1 MWTSPRRRQT
11 TAVAKDEGTA
21 EIEAPVGEGSEGPVA
36 GVRYVVNG
44 GRTLRGEVVAAGAK
58 NSALAIITASALA
71 EHGETVLDN
80 VPKYS
85 DVVNLCAIL
94 RELGCEAEWLGPST
108 LRVDGRGLS
117 RTKAPYAVARKLRGS
132 TYVVGLLLARLG
144 EAEVALP
151 GGCDIGS
158 RPVDFHLKGFQAL
171 GAQAYVEHGAIH
183 ASASRLVGAKVF
195 IDRSSFGTTVN
206 LMIAAARASGTTL
219 LENAAQ
225 EPEIVDLANFLTKM
239 GVRIRGAGTKFIRI
253 EGAAELTGTRHEIIP
268 DRLEAG
274 TYLSA
279 AAITGGRV
287 TLREII
293 PEHLRTVLIK
303 LEETGCR
310 LSEGPDWVTLEAPS
324 RPVAVDVQ
332 TSPHPGF
339 ATDLQSPFVSLM
351 TIAEGVSVV
360 QETIFDNR
368 FGFTNELLRL
378 GARIKVDR
386 DVAVIQGVERLT
398 GAPLEAHDIRGGAAL
413 ILAGLAAEGTTE
425 VGGARTI
432 GRGFQDLEGKLSA
445 LGADI
450 RLLP

>member
-1 MWTSPRRRQT
+1 MARREDGAT
-11 TAVAKDEGTA
+11 GVAPAASTPADAGAPAAGT
-21 EIEAPVGEGSEGPVA
+21 
-36 GVRYVVNG
+36 RYVVNG
-44 GRTLRGEVVAAGAK
+44 GRALRGEVTAAGAK
-58 NSALAIITASALA
+58 NSALAIITAATLA
-71 EHGETVLDN
+71 ERGETILDN
-80 VPKYS
+80 VPQYS
-85 DVVNLCAIL
+85 DILHLCAIL
-94 RELGCEAEWLGPST
+94 RDLGAEAEWLGPST

-117 RTKAPYAVARKLRGS
+117 RTKAPYNLARKLRGS

-171 GAQAYVEHGAIH
+171 GADAWVEHGSIH
-183 ASASRLVGAKVF
+183 ARARRLVGSKVF

-206 LMIAAARASGTTL
+206 LMIAASRAHGTTV

-225 EPEIVDLANFLTKM
+225 EPEIVDLANFLTAM
-239 GVRIRGAGTKFIRI
+239 GVRIRGAGTKLIRI
-253 EGAAELTGTRHEIIP
+253 EGAPELTGTRHEIIP

-274 TYLSA
+274 TYLCA
-279 AAITGGRV
+279 AAITAGRV
-287 TLREII
+287 TVRGII
-293 PEHLRTVLIK
+293 PEHLRTVLLK
-303 LEETGCR
+303 LEEAGCR
-310 LSEGPDWVTLEAPS
+310 LAEGADWITLEAPR
-324 RPVAVDVQ
+324 RPTAVDVQ
-332 TSPHPGF
+332 TSPYPGF
-339 ATDLQSPFVSLM
+339 ATDLQSPFVAVM
-351 TIAEGVSVV
+351 TIADGVSVV

-413 ILAGLAAEGTTE
+413 VLAGLAAEGTTE
-425 VGGARTI
+425 VSGAANI
-432 GRGFQDLEGKLSA
+432 GRGFQDLEGKMAA

-450 RLLP
+450 RLVP

>member
-1 MWTSPRRRQT
+1 MTGGAERAPLGE
-11 TAVAKDEGTA
+11 VALSG
-21 EIEAPVGEGSEGPVA
+21 APA
-36 GVRYVVNG
+36 RYVVNG
-44 GRTLRGEVVAAGAK
+44 GRRLRGEVVAAGAK
-58 NSALAIITASALA
+58 NSALAMITAATLA
-71 EHGETVLDN
+71 ADGESVLEN

-85 DVVNLCAIL
+85 DIMHLCAIL
-94 RELGCEAEWLGPST
+94 RDLGAEAEWLGPST
-108 LRVDGRGLS
+108 LRVDGRGLN
-117 RTKAPYAVARKLRGS
+117 RTRAPYALARKLRGS

-171 GAQAYVEHGAIH
+171 GAEAWVEHGAIH
-183 ASASRLVGAKVF
+183 GRASHLEGAKVF

-206 LMIAAARASGTTL
+206 LMIAASLARGTTL

-225 EPEIVDLANFLTKM
+225 EPEIVDLANFLTSM
-239 GVRIRGAGTKFIRI
+239 GVRIRGAGTKIIRI
-253 EGAAELTGTRHEIIP
+253 EGRSRLTGSRHEIIP

-274 TYLSA
+274 TYLCA
-279 AAITGGRV
+279 AAITGGEV
-287 TLREII
+287 TVREII

-303 LEETGCR
+303 LEEAGCR
-310 LSEGPDWVTLEAPS
+310 LAEGTDWVTLYAPP
-324 RPVAVDVQ
+324 RPLPVDVQ
-332 TSPHPGF
+332 TAPHPGF
-339 ATDLQSPFVSLM
+339 ATDLQSPFVAVM
-351 TIAEGVSVV
+351 TLADGVSVV

-413 ILAGLAAEGTTE
+413 LIAGLAAEGTTE
-425 VGGARTI
+425 VSGADAI
-432 GRGFQDLEGKLSA
+432 ARGFQDLEGKLCG
-445 LGADI
+445 LGADV
-450 RLLP
+450 RLVR

>member
-1 MWTSPRRRQT
+1 M
-11 TAVAKDEGTA
+11 A
-21 EIEAPVGEGSEGPVA
+21 APILAADGDGGPA
-36 GVRYVVNG
+36 PGRYVING
-44 GRTLRGEVVAAGAK
+44 GRALGGEVITAGAK
-58 NSALAIITASALA
+58 NSALAIITAATLA
-71 EHGETVLDN
+71 ERGETVLEN

-85 DVVNLCAIL
+85 DIVNLCAIL
-94 RELGCEAEWLGPST
+94 RDLGAEAEWLGPST
-108 LRVDGRGLS
+108 LRIDGRGLS
-117 RTKAPYAVARKLRGS
+117 RTKAPYALARKLRGS

-171 GAQAYVEHGAIH
+171 GAEAWVEHGAIH
-183 ASASRLVGAKVF
+183 ARAHRLTGAKVF

-225 EPEIVDLANFLTKM
+225 EPEIVDLANFLTAM

-253 EGAAELTGTRHEIIP
+253 EGAAQLTGTRHEVIP

-274 TYLSA
+274 TYLCA

-287 TLREII
+287 TVRDSI

-303 LEETGCR
+303 LEEAGCR
-310 LSEGPDWVTLEAPS
+310 LTEGTDWITLEAPR
-324 RPVAVDVQ
+324 RPTAVDVQ
-332 TSPHPGF
+332 TAPHPGF
-339 ATDLQSPFVSLM
+339 ATDLQSPFVALM
-351 TIAEGVSVV
+351 TIADGVSVV

-425 VGGARTI
+425 VGGAPNI
-432 GRGFQDLEGKLSA
+432 QRGFQDLEGKLSA

-450 RLLP
+450 RLVP

>member
-1 MWTSPRRRQT
+1 VARREDGAT
-11 TAVAKDEGTA
+11 GVAPAGS
-21 EIEAPVGEGSEGPVA
+21 APADA
-36 GVRYVVNG
+36 GAPAAATRYVVNG
-44 GRTLRGEVVAAGAK
+44 GRALRGEVTAAGAK
-58 NSALAIITASALA
+58 NSALAIITAATLA
-71 EHGETVLDN
+71 ERGETILDN
-80 VPKYS
+80 VPQYS
-85 DVVNLCAIL
+85 DILHLCAIL
-94 RELGCEAEWLGPST
+94 RDLGAEAEWLGPST

-117 RTKAPYAVARKLRGS
+117 RTKAPYNLARKLRGS

-171 GAQAYVEHGAIH
+171 GADAWVEHGAIH
-183 ASASRLVGAKVF
+183 ARARRLVGSKVF

-206 LMIAAARASGTTL
+206 LMIAASRAHGTTV

-225 EPEIVDLANFLTKM
+225 EPEIVDLANFLTAM
-239 GVRIRGAGTKFIRI
+239 GVRIRGAGTKLIRI
-253 EGAAELTGTRHEIIP
+253 EGAPELTGTRHEIIP

-274 TYLSA
+274 TYLCA
-279 AAITGGRV
+279 AAITAGRV
-287 TLREII
+287 TVRGII
-293 PEHLRTVLIK
+293 PEHLRTVLLK
-303 LEETGCR
+303 LEEAGCR
-310 LSEGPDWVTLEAPS
+310 LAEGADWITLEAPR
-324 RPVAVDVQ
+324 RPIAVDVQ
-332 TSPHPGF
+332 TSPYPGF
-339 ATDLQSPFVSLM
+339 ATDLQSPFVAVM
-351 TIAEGVSVV
+351 TIADGVSVV

-425 VGGARTI
+425 VSGAANI
-432 GRGFQDLEGKLSA
+432 GRGFQDLEGKMAA

-450 RLLP
+450 RLVP

>member
-1 MWTSPRRRQT
+1 
-11 TAVAKDEGTA
+11 VASDEGSTGTG
-21 EIEAPVGEGSEGPVA
+21 IESPPSEAQSRG
-36 GVRYVVNG
+36 GGRYVVAG
-44 GRTLRGEVVAAGAK
+44 GHRLRGEVAIGGAK
-58 NSALAIITASALA
+58 NSALAIVAAAALA
-71 EHGETVLDN
+71 DRGESVLEN

-85 DVVNLCAIL
+85 DIVNLCAIL
-94 RELGCEAEWLGPST
+94 RELGATAEWLGPST
-108 LRVDGRGLS
+108 LRVDGRSLDGAH
-117 RTKAPYAVARKLRGS
+117 APYALARKLRGS

-158 RPVDFHLKGFQAL
+158 RPIDFHLKGFQAL
-171 GAQAYVEHGAIH
+171 GAQAWVEHGAVH
-183 ASASRLVGAKVF
+183 ASARRLSGAKVY

-206 LMIAAARASGTTL
+206 LMIAASRARGTTL

-225 EPEIVDLANFLTKM
+225 EPEIVDLANFLTAM

-253 EGAAELTGTRHEIIP
+253 EGADALTGTRHEVIP

-274 TYLSA
+274 TYLCA

-287 TLREII
+287 TVRECI

-303 LEETGCR
+303 LEEAGCH
-310 LSEGPDWVTLEAPS
+310 LAEGPDWVTLAANE

-332 TSPHPGF
+332 TAPHPGF

-351 TIAEGVSVV
+351 SVAEGVSVV

-398 GAPLEAHDIRGGAAL
+398 GAPLEAHDIRGGVAL
-413 ILAGLAAEGTTE
+413 VLAGLAAEGTTE
-425 VGGARTI
+425 VGGADKI
-432 GRGFQDLEGKLSA
+432 GRGFQHLDHKLAA

-450 RLLP
+450 RLDD